1 MADLGLDTEFITW
14 KKGLLNAVADAI
26 NNEVADAVKEKLTE
40 SVQNRVYA
48 AYTPANYNRRGD
60 NGGLADKNNY
70 IHHAGIWGDTV
81 VLFVSNNTTGNPDR
95 SIFITNIIET
105 GAGYNW
111 NGIVP
116 ARPFMDEGLQD
127 GIGHGDIENALAAA
141 LARRGYAVGGFGLA
155 RG

>member
-1 MADLGLDTEFITW
+1 MKLVLMADLGLNAEFITW
-14 KKGLLNAVADAI
+14 EKRLLNAVADAI

-48 AYTPANYNRRGD
+48 AYTPANYNRRGG
-60 NGGLADKNNY
+60 NGGLADKENY
-70 IHHAGIWGDTV
+70 HHTMAASGNKI
-81 VLFVSNNTTGNPDR
+81 VLAVSNDTTGNPDR

-127 GIGHGDIENALAAA
+127 GISNGDIENALAAA
-141 LARRGYAVGGFGLA
+141 IKKRGF
-155 RG
+155 